1 MAGNNEIYI
10 PGYRIIMR
18 PLYLLLLLLQR
29 SREEETQKESI
40 SFQKHRSRLK
50 SERGT
55 KEKRPS
61 NEKEWRRVYTYA
73 VVYPRNRRCV
83 INENEKRKKK
93 VLQYDL
99 GKTFVFPQW
108 TLLFLLPYNIIYRLV
123 PSSFFRVFLF

>member
-1 MAGNNEIYI
+1 M
-10 PGYRIIMR
+10 
-18 PLYLLLLLLQR
+18 
-29 SREEETQKESI
+29 QKESI

-61 NEKEWRRVYTYA
+61 NEKEWRRVYTYIRSGIYA
-73 VVYPRNRRCV
+73 CNRRCV
-83 INENEKRKKK
+83 INENEEREKN

-108 TLLFLLPYNIIYRLV
+108 TLLFLLSYNII
-123 PSSFFRVFLF
+123 